1 MLPGKKVKPIIKPS
15 QNPLIKYKGFTK
27 PKKAAIAFKFMK
39 TQIMSGS
46 QDQKERKV
54 PVM

>member
-1 MLPGKKVKPIIKPS
+1 MKPINKPS
-15 QNPLIKYKGFTK
+15 QNPLKTYTGFTK

-39 TQIMSGS
+39 TQIMYGS